1 MTKKQYDE
9 IVRAARESVDKMT
22 VQQMRLAAK
31 GLGIKSASKY
41 RRPQLTE
48 MVVDKMV
55 EQTIENVK
63 KMDEVAKKVGKVKK
77 SIKGSNKDIGHD
89 VQVIGEYLEK
99 AYNGDVGSRD
109 DVVQHLMTFG
119 RQVLIRA
126 MKYCKVKG
134 WYRIYDKPTMV
145 SRIVEV
151 IGA

>member
-1 MTKKQYDE
+1 MAKKQYDE

-22 VQQMRLAAK
+22 VQQMRLVAK

-55 EQTIENVK
+55 EQTVENMK
-63 KMDEVAKKVGKVKK
+63 KMDEVAKKVGKTKK
-77 SIKGSNKDIGHD
+77 SIKGSNKDIGRD
-89 VQVIGEYLEK
+89 AQVIGEYLEK